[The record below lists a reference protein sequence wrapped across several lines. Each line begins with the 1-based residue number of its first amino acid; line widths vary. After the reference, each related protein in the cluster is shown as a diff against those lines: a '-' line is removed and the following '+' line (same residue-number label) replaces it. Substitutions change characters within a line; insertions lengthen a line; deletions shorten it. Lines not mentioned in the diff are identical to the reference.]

1 MNIQMAGMVIFPV
14 RYIVQDD
21 YKQSYIIARDL
32 QNKFV
37 KIHILPNENMVKRAQ
52 QSTSH
57 SIPMVSEFAK
67 TGKKARNPCAAD
79 EKNSKNKPCGVLLCE
94 QITKVQDSMHA
105 NYTFPTYHAK
115 WASNLREDLAEPTP
129 GIGVGFLEIS
139 YTYPK
144 KNPNQ
149 SFASIK
155 NMTASYIE
163 KANSPIINPLDRDD
177 LLTRDAE
184 MIFNTRGKRY
194 SSVIIKH
201 REIQENLSIST
212 PNQLR
217 GMLESA
223 VSKYTNNG
231 RYGVALIRVRKGD
244 VVDTDA
250 STRFVMD
257 YNYTEKRINTH
268 DENWNRF
275 RRYEAEKLFPFI
287 KDGGYS
293 IDIIPCQRIYFG
305 PQGITKYDKELM
317 PISGEGHIN
326 PPSKLIKQ
334 FVDKK
339 YHTDPTYDLVVN
351 HAFLASFIGVRVARI
366 EDGSS
371 QGNEIASTIHSY
383 SKVVAPA
390 IALRADLS
398 SYKLKG
404 DVNNIP
410 QLNAA

>member
-1 MNIQMAGMVIFPV
+1 MAGMIIFPV
-14 RYIVQDD
+14 RYVVQDD

-37 KIHILPNENMVKRAQ
+37 KVHIMPNEKMVQRAQ

-57 SIPMVSEFAK
+57 SIPLVSEFAK
-67 TGKKARNPCAAD
+67 TGKKARNPCMAS
-79 EKNSKNKPCGVLLCE
+79 EKNSKHNPCGVLLCE
-94 QITKVQDSMHA
+94 QITPVQDSMHA
-105 NYTFPTYHAK
+105 NYNFPTYHAK
-115 WASNLREDLAEPTP
+115 WASNLREDAEEPTP
-129 GIGVGFLEIS
+129 GIGIGFLEIS

-155 NMTASYIE
+155 SMISGYVE
-163 KANSPIINPLDRDD
+163 KANSPIVNPLDRAD

-194 SSVIIKH
+194 SSVIVKH
-201 REIQENLSIST
+201 REIQENLDIKT

-217 GMLESA
+217 AILEAA
-223 VSKYTNNG
+223 VDKYTQNG

-250 STRFVMD
+250 STRFTMD
-257 YNYTEKRINTH
+257 YNYQESRVNTP
-268 DENWNRF
+268 DENWERF
-275 RRYEAEKLFPFI
+275 RKYEAEKLFPFI
-287 KDGGYS
+287 KDAGYS

-317 PISGEGHIN
+317 PVSGEGHIN

-339 YHTDPTYDLVVN
+339 YHADPTHDLVAN
-351 HAFLASFIGVRVARI
+351 HAFLASFVGVRVARI

-398 SYKLKG
+398 SYRLKG
-404 DVNNIP
+404 DVEGMP
-410 QLNAA
+410 QSNAA